1 MVKKS
6 MLFVS
11 LVVLLAMALGACA
24 PAAAAEEAAAP
35 AAADET
41 TAEEAPAAEDAA
53 AAPSGDPIRI
63 GMGAIM
69 TGSDTYIH
77 GELITDA
84 ALLAAEEINA
94 AGGVLGRP
102 LEIVIQD
109 DAGDP
114 KQAVVVAQSF
124 CDDDSIVAVM
134 VDPYSGMAFAA
145 MPVYDACGMPM
156 INHGSNPRITEQGFA
171 WAIQTNPN
179 DLITGFAAAD
189 YINEKAGVKSVAVI
203 HNKSM
208 FGKGVADVFKLRC
221 EELGITVTSYQG
233 VDPEDVDF
241 TSVLT
246 KIKGE
251 NPDAVYFAGY
261 VEGAL
266 IKNQM
271 AQLGMEQLFVAAEMT
286 SSEYVEVVKENGV
299 GTITATGA
307 PPLDFRDEI
316 KAFDE
321 KFFAKYGKH
330 PESWAPYYYD
340 RVYAYADI
348 ITKAGE
354 ATREAIGPKLHD
366 VDIPSIVYPK
376 GLQVDEGGRAKNP
389 VTFVFELQPDL
400 TFKMVYLW
408 EGTPPYTTMS
418 KEDYDALIQSLS

>member
-1 MVKKS
+1 MLKKS
-6 MLFVS
+6 MLLVS
-11 LVVLLAMALGACA
+11 IIVLLSIVLGACA
-24 PAAAAEEAAAP
+24 PAAAP
-35 AAADET
+35 
-41 TAEEAPAAEDAA
+41 AEEAPAAEESAA
-53 AAPSGDPIRI
+53 EAPAEEAASTEPIRI

-77 GELITDA
+77 GELITNA

-114 KQAVVVAQSF
+114 KQAVTVAHSY
-124 CDDDSIVAVM
+124 CDDESIVAVM

-145 MPVYDACGMPM
+145 MPVYDECGMPM
-156 INHGSNPRITEQGFA
+156 INHGSNPRITEEGYPY
-171 WAIQTNPN
+171 AIQTNPN

-189 YINEKAGVKSVAVI
+189 YVNEVVGAKKVAVM

-208 FGKGVADVFKLRC
+208 FGKGVADVFMLRC
-221 EELGITVTSYQG
+221 EELGMEITSYQG

-241 TSVLT
+241 TPVLT
-246 KIKGE
+246 KIKE
-251 NPDAVYFAGY
+251 EDPDVVYFAGY
-261 VEGAL
+261 VETAL

-271 AQLGMEQLFVAAEMT
+271 TQLGMDQVFVAAEAT
-286 SSEYVEVVKENGV
+286 SSEYIEQTKDNGV

-307 PPLDFRDEI
+307 PPLDFRPEI
-316 KAFDE
+316 AEFDA
-321 KFFAKYGKH
+321 KFFEKYGNH

-354 ATREAIGPKLHD
+354 ATREAIKEQLFNVD
-366 VDIPSIVYPK
+366 VPSIVYPK

-389 VTFVFELQPDL
+389 VTFVYEMQPDY
-400 TFKMVYLW
+400 TFTLVYLW
-408 EGTPPYTTMS
+408 EGTPPYTTMA
-418 KEDYDALIQSLS
+418 KEDYDALIDSLR

>member
-6 MLFVS
+6 ITLVS
-11 LVVLLAMALGACA
+11 LVVLLAFVLGACA
-24 PAAAAEEAAAP
+24 PAAEPAAAEPAAEEAAAAEP
-35 AAADET
+35 A
-41 TAEEAPAAEDAA
+41 AEEAAAG
-53 AAPSGDPIRI
+53 PSGDPIRI

-114 KQAVVVAQSF
+114 KQAVNVAQSF

-171 WAIQTNPN
+171 HAIQTNPN
-179 DLITGFAAAD
+179 DLITGSAAAD
-189 YINEKAGVKSVAVI
+189 YAFEKAGVKTVAII

-208 FGKGVADVFKLRC
+208 FGKGVSDVFKLRA
-221 EELGITVTSYQG
+221 EELGISVTSYQG

-241 TSVLT
+241 TPVLT
-246 KIKGE
+246 KIKQE
-251 NPDAVYFAGY
+251 NPDAIYFGGY
-261 VEGAL
+261 TEGAL

-271 AQLGMEQLFVAAEMT
+271 TQLGMTQKFIAAEMT
-286 SSEYVEVVKENGV
+286 SSEYVDVVKENGA

-307 PPLDFRDEI
+307 PPLDFRPEI
-316 KAFDE
+316 AEFDA

-354 ATREAIGPKLHD
+354 ATREAIGEHLHD
-366 VDIPSIVYPK
+366 VDIKSIIYPE
-376 GLQVDEGGRAKNP
+376 GLQVDESGRAKNP
-389 VTFVFELQPDL
+389 VTFIFELQPDL
-400 TFKMVYLW
+400 TFKLVYTW
-408 EGTPPYTTMS
+408 QGTPPYESMS
-418 KEDYDALIQSLS
+418 KEDYDALIKSLS